1 MGTEFLEEV
10 IGRLLCERGWRIAT
24 AESCTGGLIA
34 HRITNVAGSSDYFE
48 SGVISYSNESKMELL
63 KVPGEVINAYGTV
76 SRQTAI
82 AMAEGIRRLR
92 NTEMGL
98 GVTGIAGP
106 GGGSASKPVGLV
118 YIALSSEI
126 RVECSELRFGGER
139 EAIKLK
145 ISEAAL
151 EMIRRQL
158 EEPAVV

>member
-1 MGTEFLEEV
+1 MGTGPLEEV
-10 IGRLLCERGWRIAT
+10 IGRLLRSRGWRIAT

-34 HRITNVAGSSDYFE
+34 HRITNVAGSSDYFD
-48 SGVISYSNESKMELL
+48 SGVVSYSNEAKMELL
-63 KVPGEVINAYGTV
+63 KVPEEVINAYGAV
-76 SRQTAI
+76 SSQTAI

-92 NTEMGL
+92 NTNMGL

-106 GGGSASKPVGLV
+106 TGGTATKPVGLV

-126 RVECSELRFGGER
+126 RVECNEFRFEGER

-145 ISEAAL
+145 TSEAAL

-158 EEPAVV
+158 EEPAIV